1 MFYAL
6 SRVFLFKNLTRRNIK
21 HSLSLSLSLSL
32 THLYLSI
39 NIICCLSI
47 GLFVLYLC
55 LFNSQYQISSLSNF
69 ADDLDSK
76 PGTSVIGSDRSAN
89 WATTTALLSLS
100 SFSSSLSFSLSL
112 CLNLPKYFTL
122 FLLVLLVTVPVP
134 LSSPVYL
141 SISFSIPTFP
151 SFLDLFYFVAFAVHN
166 LFAQTNATLIHHL
179 SVF

>member
-32 THLYLSI
+32 SHLYLSI

-112 CLNLPKYFTL
+112 CLNL
-122 FLLVLLVTVPVP
+122 LVTVPVP